1 MTKNTNSK
9 AKGEMSEGVILGKL
23 LQLGFVV
30 LLPFGN
36 NQRYDLVVDLG
47 DGLFKRG
54 QCKTARYHNGC
65 VIFNSCN
72 INGFTG
78 KRKSYR
84 GQIEVFW
91 VYSPDMKKVYEV
103 PVDAVPESCGYLRVE
118 TTKNGAG
125 AKSKIKWAKDYE
137 I

>member
-1 MTKNTNSK
+1 
-9 AKGEMSEGVILGKL
+9 MSEGIILGKL

-36 NQRYDLVVDLG
+36 NQRYDLVIDLG
-47 DGLFKRG
+47 NGSFKRG
-54 QCKTARYHNGC
+54 QCKTARYYNGC

-78 KRKSYR
+78 KRKDYR

-103 PVDAVPESCGYLRVE
+103 PVGSVGISSGVLRVE
-118 TTKNGAG
+118 ATKKKAG
-125 AKSKIKWAKDYE
+125 KNKIRWAKDYE